1 LSSENIC
8 SSSEGTQEKEK
19 DRMKLNLPPKLL
31 EKLVWVAV
39 IPCCKIS
46 IPSYTFDALLC

>member
-1 LSSENIC
+1 MKLLLNLSMKCWNSASNAQGLSSENIC

-31 EKLVWVAV
+31 EKLV
-39 IPCCKIS
+39 
-46 IPSYTFDALLC
+46 